1 MKTNKLITKFAL
13 IFLILLLIQ
22 SVFISKLTTVNN
34 VLANE
39 SMSNEH
45 SLKEEI
51 TLLKNEIRTL
61 ENELKQAEEKE
72 PINENAYKLTT
83 EERDLI
89 ERVVAAEARGESLKG
104 QMAVANV
111 IKDRAELWNM
121 TPKEVVTAKG
131 QFAEPFQGEISED
144 TKLAVVIVF
153 DKGIRVFAE
162 PVTHFASNN
171 PWWAES
177 KTVRGS
183 IGVHTFYY

>member
-1 MKTNKLITKFAL
+1 MKTKPLTKFAL

-22 SVFISKLTTVNN
+22 SVFIFKHTTANN

-45 SLKEEI
+45 LLKEEI
-51 TLLKNEIRTL
+51 KLLKNEIRAL

-72 PINENAYKLTT
+72 PINENAYELTS

-89 ERVVAAEARGESLKG
+89 ERVVAAEARGETLKG

-121 TPKEVVTAKG
+121 TPTEVVTAKG

-144 TKLAVVIVF
+144 TKLAVEIIF
-153 DKGIRVFAE
+153 DKGIRVFE
-162 PVTHFASNN
+162 KPVTHFASNN
-171 PWWAES
+171 PWWAEY
-177 KTVRGS
+177 KTVIGS

>member
-1 MKTNKLITKFAL
+1 MKTKPLTKFAI

-39 SMSNEH
+39 SMLNEH

-72 PINENAYKLTT
+72 PINAYELTQ
-83 EERDLI
+83 EEREII
-89 ERVVAAEARGESLKG
+89 ERVVAAEARGETLKG

-144 TKLAVVIVF
+144 TRLAVEIIF
-153 DKGIRVFAE
+153 DKGIRVFKE

-171 PWWAES
+171 PWWAEN

>member
-1 MKTNKLITKFAL
+1 METNKTLTKFAL

-39 SMSNEH
+39 SMLNEH

-51 TLLKNEIRTL
+51 TLLKNEIRAL

-72 PINENAYKLTT
+72 PINAYELTQ

-89 ERVVAAEARGESLKG
+89 ERVVAAEARGETLKG

-121 TPKEVVTAKG
+121 TPTEVVTAKG

-144 TKLAVVIVF
+144 TKLAVEIIF
-153 DKGIRVFAE
+153 DKGIRVFKDH
-162 PVTHFASNN
+162 VTHFASNN
-171 PWWAES
+171 PWWAEN
-177 KTVRGS
+177 KTVIGS

>member
-1 MKTNKLITKFAL
+1 MKTKTLTKFAIIL
-13 IFLILLLIQ
+13 LILLIIQ

-39 SMSNEH
+39 CILSEH

-51 TLLKNEIRTL
+51 TLLKNEIRAL

-72 PINENAYKLTT
+72 PINENAYELTT
-83 EERDLI
+83 EEREII
-89 ERVVAAEARGESLKG
+89 ERVVAAEARGETLKG

-121 TPKEVVTAKG
+121 TPTEVVTAKG
-131 QFAEPFQGEISED
+131 QFAEPYQGEISED
-144 TKLAVVIVF
+144 AKLAVEIVF
-153 DKGIRVFAE
+153 DKGIRVFKDH
-162 PVTHFASNN
+162 VTHFASNN
-171 PWWAES
+171 PWWAEN
-177 KTVRGS
+177 KTVIGS

>member
-1 MKTNKLITKFAL
+1 MKTKTLTKLTL
-13 IFLILLLIQ
+13 IFSILLLIQ
-22 SVFISKLTTVNN
+22 SVFISRLTTVNN

-51 TLLKNEIRTL
+51 TLLKNEIRAL
-61 ENELKQAEEKE
+61 ENELKQAKEKE
-72 PINENAYKLTT
+72 LINAYELTQ
-83 EERDLI
+83 EEREII
-89 ERVVAAEARGESLKG
+89 ERVVAAEARGETLKG

-131 QFAEPFQGEISED
+131 QFAKPFQGEISED
-144 TKLAVVIVF
+144 TKLAVEIIF
-153 DKGIRVFAE
+153 DKRIRVFKE

-171 PWWAES
+171 PWWAEH
-177 KTVRGS
+177 KAIIGK

>member
-1 MKTNKLITKFAL
+1 MKTKTLTKFAL
-13 IFLILLLIQ
+13 ILLILLLIQ
-22 SVFISKLTTVNN
+22 SVFIFKHTTANN

-61 ENELKQAEEKE
+61 ENELKQAKEKE
-72 PINENAYKLTT
+72 LINAYELTQ
-83 EERDLI
+83 EEREII
-89 ERVVAAEARGESLKG
+89 ERVVAAEARGETLKG

-121 TPKEVVTAKG
+121 TPEEVVTAKG

-144 TKLAVVIVF
+144 TKLAVEIIF
-153 DKGIRVFAE
+153 DKGIRVFKE

-171 PWWAES
+171 PWWAEH
-177 KTVRGS
+177 KTIIGK

>member
-1 MKTNKLITKFAL
+1 METNKTLTKFAL

-39 SMSNEH
+39 SMLNEH

-61 ENELKQAEEKE
+61 ENDLKQAEEKE
-72 PINENAYKLTT
+72 PINENAYELTS

-89 ERVVAAEARGESLKG
+89 ERVVAAEARGETLKG

-121 TPKEVVTAKG
+121 TPEEVVTAKG

-153 DKGIRVFAE
+153 DKGIRVFKDH
-162 PVTHFASNN
+162 VTHFASNN
-171 PWWAES
+171 PWWAEY

>member
-1 MKTNKLITKFAL
+1 MKTKTLTKLTL
-13 IFLILLLIQ
+13 IFSILLLIQ

-45 SLKEEI
+45 LI
-51 TLLKNEIRTL
+51 TLLKNEIRAL

-72 PINENAYKLTT
+72 PINENAYELTS

-89 ERVVAAEARGESLKG
+89 ERVVAAEARGETLKG

-111 IKDRAELWNM
+111 IKDRAELWDM
-121 TPKEVVTAKG
+121 TPTEVVTAKG

-144 TKLAVVIVF
+144 TKLAVEIIF
-153 DKGIRVFAE
+153 DKGIRVFKE

-177 KTVRGS
+177 KTVIGS

>member
-1 MKTNKLITKFAL
+1 MKTKTLTKFAI

-39 SMSNEH
+39 CISNEH

-51 TLLKNEIRTL
+51 TLLKNEIRAL
-61 ENELKQAEEKE
+61 ENELKQAKEKE
-72 PINENAYKLTT
+72 LINAYELTQ
-83 EERDLI
+83 EEREII
-89 ERVVAAEARGESLKG
+89 ERVVAAEARGETLKG

-144 TKLAVVIVF
+144 TKLAVEIIF
-153 DKGIRVFAE
+153 DKGIRVFKE

-171 PWWAES
+171 PWWAEH
-177 KTVRGS
+177 KAIIGK

>member
-1 MKTNKLITKFAL
+1 MKTNKLITKFAI

-39 SMSNEH
+39 SMLNEH

-51 TLLKNEIRTL
+51 TLLKNEIRAL
-61 ENELKQAEEKE
+61 ENELKQAKEKE
-72 PINENAYKLTT
+72 LINAYELTQ
-83 EERDLI
+83 EEREII
-89 ERVVAAEARGESLKG
+89 ERVVAAEARGETLKG

-121 TPKEVVTAKG
+121 TPEEVVTAKG
-131 QFAEPFQGEISED
+131 QFAEPYQGEISED
-144 TKLAVVIVF
+144 TKLAVEIIF
-153 DKGIRVFAE
+153 DKGIRVFKE

-177 KTVRGS
+177 KTVIGS

>member
-1 MKTNKLITKFAL
+1 METNKTLTKLTL
-13 IFLILLLIQ
+13 IFSILLLIQ
-22 SVFISKLTTVNN
+22 SVFISKLTTVND

-39 SMSNEH
+39 SMSND

-51 TLLKNEIRTL
+51 ALLKNEIRAL
-61 ENELKQAEEKE
+61 ENELKQAKEKE
-72 PINENAYKLTT
+72 LINAYELTQ
-83 EERDLI
+83 EEREII
-89 ERVVAAEARGESLKG
+89 ERVVAAEARGETLKG

-144 TKLAVVIVF
+144 TKLAVEIIF
-153 DKGIRVFAE
+153 DKGIRVFKE

-171 PWWAES
+171 PWWAEH
-177 KTVRGS
+177 KAIIGK

>member
-1 MKTNKLITKFAL
+1 MKTNKPITKLTL
-13 IFLILLLIQ
+13 IFSILLLIQ

-39 SMSNEH
+39 SMSND

-51 TLLKNEIRTL
+51 TLLKNEIRAL
-61 ENELKQAEEKE
+61 ENELKQAKEKE
-72 PINENAYKLTT
+72 LINAYELTQ
-83 EERDLI
+83 EEREII
-89 ERVVAAEARGESLKG
+89 ERVVAAEARGETLKG

-121 TPKEVVTAKG
+121 TPTEVVTAKG

-144 TKLAVVIVF
+144 TKLAVEIIF
-153 DKGIRVFAE
+153 DKGIRVFKE

-171 PWWAES
+171 PWWAEH
-177 KTVRGS
+177 KAIIGK

>member
-1 MKTNKLITKFAL
+1 MKTKTLTKFAI

-39 SMSNEH
+39 LTKNEH

-61 ENELKQAEEKE
+61 ENELKQAKEKE
-72 PINENAYKLTT
+72 LINAYELTQ
-83 EERDLI
+83 EEREII
-89 ERVVAAEARGESLKG
+89 ERVVAAEARGETLKG

-121 TPKEVVTAKG
+121 TPTEVVTAKG

-144 TKLAVVIVF
+144 TKLAVEIIF
-153 DKGIRVFAE
+153 DKGIRVFE
-162 PVTHFASNN
+162 EHVTHFASNN
-171 PWWAES
+171 PYWAEN

>member
-1 MKTNKLITKFAL
+1 MKTKTLTKFAL
-13 IFLILLLIQ
+13 IFLILLLVQ

-39 SMSNEH
+39 CISNEH
-45 SLKEEI
+45 LLKEEI

-61 ENELKQAEEKE
+61 ENELKQAKEKE
-72 PINENAYKLTT
+72 LINAYELTQ

-89 ERVVAAEARGESLKG
+89 ERVVAAEARGETLKG

-111 IKDRAELWNM
+111 IKDRAELWDM
-121 TPKEVVTAKG
+121 TPTEVVTAKG
-131 QFAEPFQGEISED
+131 QFAKPFQGEISED
-144 TKLAVVIVF
+144 TKLAVEIIF
-153 DKGIRVFAE
+153 DKGIRVFKE

-171 PWWAES
+171 PWWAEH
-177 KTVRGS
+177 KAIIGK

>member
-1 MKTNKLITKFAL
+1 MKTKTLTKTTL
-13 IFLILLLIQ
+13 IFSILLLIQ
-22 SVFISKLTTVNN
+22 SVFISKLTTVND

-39 SMSNEH
+39 SMLNEH
-45 SLKEEI
+45 LI
-51 TLLKNEIRTL
+51 TLLKNEIRAL

-72 PINENAYKLTT
+72 PINENAYELTS
-83 EERDLI
+83 EEREII
-89 ERVVAAEARGESLKG
+89 ERVVAAEARGETLKG

-121 TPKEVVTAKG
+121 TPTEVVTAKG
-131 QFAEPFQGEISED
+131 QFAEPYQGEISED
-144 TKLAVVIVF
+144 TKLAVAIVF

-171 PWWAES
+171 PWWAEH
-177 KTVRGS
+177 KAIIGK

>member
-1 MKTNKLITKFAL
+1 MKTKTLTKTTL
-13 IFLILLLIQ
+13 IFSILLLIQ

-45 SLKEEI
+45 LI
-51 TLLKNEIRTL
+51 TLLKNEIRAL
-61 ENELKQAEEKE
+61 ENELKQAKEKE
-72 PINENAYKLTT
+72 LINAYELTQ
-83 EERDLI
+83 EEREII
-89 ERVVAAEARGESLKG
+89 ERVVAAEARGETLKG

-144 TKLAVVIVF
+144 TKLAVEIIF
-153 DKGIRVFAE
+153 DKGIRVFKE

-171 PWWAES
+171 PWWAEH
-177 KTVRGS
+177 KAIIGR

>member
-1 MKTNKLITKFAL
+1 MKTNKPITKFTL
-13 IFLILLLIQ
+13 IFSILLLIQ

-34 VLANE
+34 ALANE

-45 SLKEEI
+45 LI
-51 TLLKNEIRTL
+51 TLLKNEIRAL
-61 ENELKQAEEKE
+61 ENELKQAKEKE
-72 PINENAYKLTT
+72 LINAYELTS
-83 EERDLI
+83 EEREII
-89 ERVVAAEARGESLKG
+89 ERVVAAEARGETLKG

-144 TKLAVVIVF
+144 TKLAVEIIF
-153 DKGIRVFAE
+153 DKGIRVFKE

-171 PWWAES
+171 PWWAEH
-177 KTVRGS
+177 KAIIGK

>member
-1 MKTNKLITKFAL
+1 MKTNKPITKLTL
-13 IFLILLLIQ
+13 IFSILLLIQ

-45 SLKEEI
+45 LI
-51 TLLKNEIRTL
+51 TLLKNEIRAL
-61 ENELKQAEEKE
+61 ENELKQAKEKE
-72 PINENAYKLTT
+72 LINAYELTS

-89 ERVVAAEARGESLKG
+89 ERVVAAEARGETLKG

-144 TKLAVVIVF
+144 TKLAVEIIF
-153 DKGIRVFAE
+153 DKGIRVFE
-162 PVTHFASNN
+162 KPVTHFASNN
-171 PWWAES
+171 PWWAEY
-177 KTVRGS
+177 KTVIGS

>member
-1 MKTNKLITKFAL
+1 MKTNKPITKLTF
-13 IFLILLLIQ
+13 IFSILLLIQ

-39 SMSNEH
+39 CISNEH

-51 TLLKNEIRTL
+51 TLLKNEIRAL
-61 ENELKQAEEKE
+61 ENELKQAKEKE
-72 PINENAYKLTT
+72 LINAYELTQ
-83 EERDLI
+83 EEREII
-89 ERVVAAEARGESLKG
+89 ERVVAAEARGETLKG

-144 TKLAVVIVF
+144 TKLAVAIVF

-171 PWWAES
+171 PWWAEY

>member
-1 MKTNKLITKFAL
+1 MKTKTLTKFTL

-51 TLLKNEIRTL
+51 TLLKNEIRAL
-61 ENELKQAEEKE
+61 ENELKQAEEKKL
-72 PINENAYKLTT
+72 INENAYKLTS
-83 EERDLI
+83 EEREII
-89 ERVVAAEARGESLKG
+89 ERVVAAEARGETLKG

-121 TPKEVVTAKG
+121 TPTEVVTAKG

-144 TKLAVVIVF
+144 TKLAVEIVF
-153 DKGIRVFAE
+153 DKGIRVFE
-162 PVTHFASNN
+162 KPVTHFASNN

-177 KTVRGS
+177 KTVIGS

>member
-1 MKTNKLITKFAL
+1 MKTKQTQKFAI

-22 SVFISKLTTVNN
+22 SVFISKQTTANN

-39 SMSNEH
+39 SISNEH

-51 TLLKNEIRTL
+51 TLLKNEIRAL

-72 PINENAYKLTT
+72 PINAYELTQ
-83 EERDLI
+83 EEREII
-89 ERVVAAEARGESLKG
+89 ERVVAAEARGETLKG

-121 TPKEVVTAKG
+121 TPTEVVTAKG

-144 TKLAVVIVF
+144 AKLAVEIVF
-153 DKGIRVFAE
+153 DKGIRVFKDH
-162 PVTHFASNN
+162 VTHFASNN
-171 PWWAES
+171 PWWAEN
-177 KTVRGS
+177 KTVIGS

>member
-1 MKTNKLITKFAL
+1 MKTNKPITKLTF
-13 IFLILLLIQ
+13 IFSILLLIQ

-45 SLKEEI
+45 LI
-51 TLLKNEIRTL
+51 TLLKNEIRAL
-61 ENELKQAEEKE
+61 ENELKQAKEKE
-72 PINENAYKLTT
+72 LINAYELTQ
-83 EERDLI
+83 EEREII
-89 ERVVAAEARGESLKG
+89 ERVVAAEARGETLKG

-121 TPKEVVTAKG
+121 TPTEVATAKG
-131 QFAEPFQGEISED
+131 QFAKPFQGEISED
-144 TKLAVVIVF
+144 TKLAVEIIF
-153 DKGIRVFAE
+153 DKGIRVFKE

-171 PWWAES
+171 PWWAEH
-177 KTVRGS
+177 KAIIGK

>member
-1 MKTNKLITKFAL
+1 MKTNKPITKLTL
-13 IFLILLLIQ
+13 IFSILLLIQ

-51 TLLKNEIRTL
+51 TLLKNEIRAL

-72 PINENAYKLTT
+72 PINENAYELTS

-89 ERVVAAEARGESLKG
+89 ERVVAAEARGETLKG

-121 TPKEVVTAKG
+121 TPTEVVTAKG
-131 QFAEPFQGEISED
+131 QFAEPYQGEISED
-144 TKLAVVIVF
+144 TKLAVAIVF
-153 DKGIRVFAE
+153 DKGIRVFE
-162 PVTHFASNN
+162 KPVTHFASNN

-177 KTVRGS
+177 KTVIGS